1 MAEMTPE
8 QQAESAPDHGAA
20 RSDLPQDAPLAFD
33 FLAEERARARGQA
46 PASRADAEPA
56 RNYDTMPRWV
66 SAVTTAVLGIPA
78 GLGFILVL
86 LPWLITRFQAGT
98 PPWPVAVRAL
108 GVALIVLGGLVNVA
122 TFVRFP
128 VEGVGTPF
136 PTNPPS
142 SRKVMVGGPYRY
154 VRNPMY
160 VSYFVA
166 ILGEALLLSRPVLF
180 IYLLGLAACVTGF
193 VHWWE
198 EPTMAKRFGAEYEAY
213 RKQVPGW
220 WPRLPRRTR

>member
-1 MAEMTPE
+1 VEK
-8 QQAESAPDHGAA
+8 Q
-20 RSDLPQDAPLAFD
+20 
-33 FLAEERARARGQA
+33 
-46 PASRADAEPA
+46 ASRGTPPAPEPG
-56 RNYDTMPRWV
+56 RSPVIFPRWA
-66 SAVTTAVLGIPA
+66 SAVITAISAAVGGPGI
-78 GLGFILVL
+78 ILVL
-86 LPWLITRFQAGT
+86 FPWMITRFQTGT
-98 PPWPVAVRAL
+98 PPWPLAVHAL
-108 GVALIVLGGLVNVA
+108 GIALIVLGGLVNIA

-128 VEGVGTPF
+128 VEGLGTPI

-166 ILGEALLLSRPVLF
+166 IIGEALLLGRPVLF
-180 IYLLGLAACVTGF
+180 IYLLVVAAFVAAF

-198 EPTMAKRFGAEYEAY
+198 EPTMIKRYGPEYEAY

-220 WPRLPRRTR
+220 WPRLRRRTS